1 MKVVSTSFVN
11 GFSTSSNDVVSA
23 SYIDVENTV
32 TMKVVSTSFVNVLST
47 SSNDV
52 VSASY
57 IDVETTSKTRLL
69 WKLDRH
75 QLSTFCRRRVTTLFR
90 RHILT
95 SKQRRRQVAYESW
108 IDVSCQRFADV
119 E

>member
-11 GFSTSSNDVVSA
+11 VFSTSNNDVVSA

-32 TMKVVSTSFVNVLST
+32 TMKVVSTSFVNVFST

-57 IDVETTSKTRLL
+57 IDVETTSKTR
-69 WKLDRH
+69 
-75 QLSTFCRRRVTTLFR
+75 
-90 RHILT
+90 
-95 SKQRRRQVAYESW
+95 
-108 IDVSCQRFADV
+108 
-119 E
+119 